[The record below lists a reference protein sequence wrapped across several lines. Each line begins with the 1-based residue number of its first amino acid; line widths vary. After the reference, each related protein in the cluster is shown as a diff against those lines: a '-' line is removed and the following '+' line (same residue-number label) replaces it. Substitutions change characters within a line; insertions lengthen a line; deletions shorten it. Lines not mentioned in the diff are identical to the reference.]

1 MLAAERAAF
10 QSEAA
15 ATAAAAAA
23 AAAAAPPAPSPAP
36 PPLHPVGPPTLGL
49 SYCAAFLSPAEAS
62 SLVAVID
69 SFPASEWAS
78 LTKRR
83 LLNLGGVPHPSG
95 SWAEPLPPALVTAVA
110 PRLAA
115 LGVFPAAA
123 PCDQILLNE
132 YRDGAGIGGHKDGPL
147 FLPKVAIVSLGGDAL
162 LHFSRVGP
170 AGPPC
175 ASVLLR
181 AGSLVVFE
189 GEAYDGLH
197 HYIADAATEVI
208 NDVVVNLAAAG
219 AAAGEVV
226 ARPARRLSLTL
237 RRLAHVERAFGRFD
251 AVPADVEEER
261 RRRRRWWLGSISESV
276 K

>member
-10 QSEAA
+10 HSEAA

-23 AAAAAPPAPSPAP
+23 PAAAPACSPP
-36 PPLHPVGPPTLGL
+36 PPLHPVGPPSLGL
-49 SYCAAFLSPAEAS
+49 AYCEAFLSPAEAC
-62 SLVAVID
+62 SLTAAID
-69 SFPASEWAS
+69 AFPASEWAT

-95 SWAEPLPPALVTAVA
+95 SWSEPLPPAIVSAVA

-123 PCDQILLNE
+123 PVNQILLNE

-162 LHFSRVGP
+162 LHFSREGP

-189 GEAYDGLH
+189 GEAYGLF
-197 HYIADAATEVI
+197 HYINDAAMETV
-208 NDVVVNLAAAG
+208 DGAVVVNCAAAG

-261 RRRRRWWLGSISESV
+261 RRRRRWWLSSISE